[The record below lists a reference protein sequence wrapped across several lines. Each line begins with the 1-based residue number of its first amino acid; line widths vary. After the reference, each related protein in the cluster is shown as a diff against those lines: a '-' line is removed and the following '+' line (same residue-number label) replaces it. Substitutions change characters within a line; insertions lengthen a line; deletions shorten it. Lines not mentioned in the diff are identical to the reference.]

1 MEFYQVRNT
10 QDEEGHDLYWQNQ
23 NVILRWATSELV
35 LGQWQGKI
43 DDGLYLL
50 KIEVFD
56 EDGSSASDVIIGD
69 DAGDFAYMYMYIN
82 NKIPIVDIKEV
93 YNDGVLI
100 NMECGS
106 FEHSIGEQ
114 VKFLVD
120 AYHPDNHLRYW
131 YMSYQ
136 IGYGANN
143 GVVDKLS
150 DGTYWTDPSAEDFR
164 GKDNEFIVWSDFD
177 DNLGLTADP
186 PTMCSTFGISIRL
199 SACTKTTNGY
209 TFLGSSYGHYKE
221 VHAGLAAHHDEED
234 E

>member
-1 MEFYQVRNT
+1 
-10 QDEEGHDLYWQNQ
+10 
-23 NVILRWATSELV
+23 
-35 LGQWQGKI
+35 
-43 DDGLYLL
+43 
-50 KIEVFD
+50 
-56 EDGSSASDVIIGD
+56 
-69 DAGDFAYMYMYIN
+69 
-82 NKIPIVDIKEV
+82 
-93 YNDGVLI
+93 
-100 NMECGS
+100 
-106 FEHSIGEQ
+106 
-114 VKFLVD
+114 
-120 AYHPDNHLRYW
+120 
-131 YMSYQ
+131 MSYQ